1 MDAVTPYVKNIEAN
15 YRLEFERQYKEN
27 NRRVDKKEMK
37 KWVDNKIEEIRDKID
52 EETATWLNRQKR
64 VADDI
69 FECST
74 IAANIGNVF
83 QARDPF
89 VQAAVKIFD
98 EKTQQADHKYQVLVR
113 QMIKLTDEYEKKYKG
128 GNWSDHRKLYDDM
141 IEIVDG
147 QAYLVNEVPNS
158 FVVAR
163 RKMFT
168 ELNNDHSLT
177 F

>member
-15 YRLEFERQYKEN
+15 YRLEFEKKYRED
-27 NRRVDKKEMK
+27 NRRIDEKEMK
-37 KWVDNKIEEIRDKID
+37 KWIDRKIEEIRDKID
-52 EETATWLNRQKR
+52 EETVTWLNRQKR

-98 EKTQQADHKYQVLVR
+98 EKMQQADHKHQSLVR
-113 QMIKLTDEYEKKYKG
+113 QMIKLADEYEKKYKG

-147 QAYLVNEVPNS
+147 QAYLVNEIPNS
-158 FVVAR
+158 FIVAQ
-163 RKMFT
+163 KK
-168 ELNNDHSLT
+168 NAY
-177 F
+177 